1 MKLGY
6 HLLYWP
12 YHTVLENDA
21 NVRARELYIFP
32 ANKTLATVAVDVS
45 HCVLASGHHPIFL
58 RPN

>member
-12 YHTVLENDA
+12 YHMVVENNA

-45 HCVLASGHHPIFL
+45 HCVPASGHHPILL